1 MIPKVV
7 ASEMGGAQTV
17 FTGLQDILI
26 ELQNYIIAEK
36 VGML

>member
-7 ASEMGGAQTV
+7 ASEMGKAQTV

-26 ELQNYIIAEK
+26 ELKNYIIVEK
-36 VGML
+36 VGKL